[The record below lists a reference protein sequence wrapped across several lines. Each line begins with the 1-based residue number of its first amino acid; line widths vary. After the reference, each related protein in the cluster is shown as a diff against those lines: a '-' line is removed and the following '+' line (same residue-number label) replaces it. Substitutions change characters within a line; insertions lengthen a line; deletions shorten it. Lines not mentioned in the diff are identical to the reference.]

1 MSIELNQATFRRLVQ
16 LYLLSIVASVVAFG
30 IEYVVWT
37 DFIDAFDKLLIERF
51 GEPSDLQL
59 FFVLGFMAV
68 AVIVH
73 IVAIFQLSKF
83 RPWSRSFV
91 WISLLVMLP
100 VSFVPG
106 FEFAWTGPLSTWAE
120 WIGMALFG
128 AILLLA
134 YSQEHGEVWFRKPAK
149 DQI

>member
-16 LYLLSIVASVVAFG
+16 LYLLSILASVVAFG

-37 DFIDAFDKLLIERF
+37 DFIDAFDELLIEHF
-51 GEPSDLQL
+51 GEPSDPQL
-59 FFVLGFMAV
+59 FFVLGFMAL
-68 AVIVH
+68 AGIVH
-73 IVAIFQLSKF
+73 IVAAFQLSKF

-100 VSFVPG
+100 VSFVAG
-106 FEFAWTGPLSTWAE
+106 FEFAWMGPISMWAE
-120 WIGMALFG
+120 WIGLAVLG

-134 YSQEHGEVWFRKPAK
+134 YSQDHGEIWFRKPAK
-149 DQI
+149 DQR